1 MTAIT
6 IRLLEQKDLPL
17 LLAVTEGLFDH
28 AIDPDQ
34 ARAFLADPLHMLALA
49 FDGDLAVGMASG
61 TVLLHPDKQPS
72 LFVNEVG
79 TREEW
84 ERRGIATSVLEALFA
99 AARARGCKGIWVATE
114 PDNDAA
120 RGLYRKLGG
129 DEIDCVAYGW
139 DGAFDEDLNGDL
151 NGARDED

>member
-6 IRLLEQKDLPL
+6 TSLLEERDLPRLLG
-17 LLAVTEGLFDH
+17 VREGLFDK

-34 ARAFLADPLHMLALA
+34 ARAFLADPLHMLVLA
-49 FDGDLAVGMASG
+49 FAGDLAVGMASG
-61 TVLLHPDKQPS
+61 TVLLHPDKRPS

-79 TREEW
+79 TRDGW
-84 ERRGIATSVLEALFA
+84 ARQGIATSVLRALFA
-99 AARARGCKGIWVATE
+99 AARMRGCKGIWLATE

-120 RGLYRKLGG
+120 RGLCRSLGG

-139 DGAFDEDLNGDL
+139 DGAFDDD
-151 NGARDED
+151 GAFDAD